1 MQNNK
6 VYTVKEATER
16 IQSYCAIQDRCQW
29 EVEKK
34 MKEWGISDEII
45 ENILTDLI
53 LDKFVNEERFSEY
66 FCRGKFRI
74 KRWGKVK
81 IKNELKIKKISNNC
95 IDKGLLQ
102 IEKKEYMKVLKDLYL
117 KKRDS
122 LKDTNQFI
130 RKGKIAK
137 HLQQKG
143 FESKLIWEL
152 INKDK

>member
-1 MQNNK
+1 VQNNK

-16 IQSYCAIQDRCQW
+16 IQSFCAIQDRCQW

-34 MKEWGISDEII
+34 MKEWEISDEII

-53 LDKFVNEERFSEY
+53 LDKFVDEQRFSES

-81 IKNELKIKKISNNC
+81 IKNELKIKKISKNC

-102 IEKKEYMKVLKDLYL
+102 IENEEYMEVLKYLYI
-117 KKRDS
+117 KKRNS

-143 FESKLIWEL
+143 FESNMFWEL

>member
-16 IQSYCAIQDRCQW
+16 IQSFCAIQDRCQW
-29 EVEKK
+29 EVKRK
-34 MKEWGISDEII
+34 MKEWEISDKII

-53 LDKFVNEERFSEY
+53 LDKFVDEQRFSES

-74 KRWGKVK
+74 KRWGKIK
-81 IKNELKIKKISNNC
+81 IKNELKIKKISKNC

-102 IEKKEYMKVLKDLYL
+102 IKNKEYMEVLKYLYI
-117 KKRDS
+117 KKRNS

-143 FESKLIWEL
+143 FESNMIWEL

>member
-16 IQSYCAIQDRCQW
+16 IQSYCAMQDRCQW
-29 EVEKK
+29 EVERK

-53 LDKFVNEERFSEY
+53 LDKFVDEERFSES

-81 IKNELKIKKISNNC
+81 IKNELKIKKISKNC
-95 IDKGLLQ
+95 INKGLLQ
-102 IEKKEYMKVLKDLYL
+102 IENKEYMKVLKDLYI

-122 LKDTNQFI
+122 LKDANQFI
-130 RKGKIAK
+130 RKGKISK

>member
-29 EVEKK
+29 DVERK
-34 MKEWGISDEII
+34 MKEWNISDEII

-53 LDKFVNEERFSEY
+53 LEKFVDEQRFSES

-74 KRWGKVK
+74 KKWGKVK
-81 IKNELKIKKISNNC
+81 IENELKIKNISKKC
-95 IDKGLLQ
+95 INKGLLQ
-102 IEKKEYMKVLKDLYL
+102 IEKKEYIKVLKDLYL

>member
-1 MQNNK
+1 VQNNK

-29 EVEKK
+29 EIERK
-34 MKEWGISDEII
+34 MKEWGVSEIII

-53 LDKFVNEERFSEY
+53 LEKFVDEQRFSES

-102 IEKKEYMKVLKDLYL
+102 IEKKEYMKVLKDLYI

-122 LKDTNQFI
+122 LKDANQFI

>member
-16 IQSYCAIQDRCQW
+16 IQSFCAIQDRCQW

-34 MKEWGISDEII
+34 MKEWEISDEII

-53 LDKFVNEERFSEY
+53 LEKFVDEQRFAES

-81 IKNELKIKKISNNC
+81 IKNELKIKKISENC
-95 IDKGLLQ
+95 INKGLSQ
-102 IEKKEYMKVLKDLYL
+102 INNKEYMQVLKNVYI
-117 KKRDS
+117 KKRNS

-137 HLQQKG
+137 HLQHKG
-143 FESKLIWEL
+143 FESNLIWEL

>member
-16 IQSYCAIQDRCQW
+16 IQSYCAMQDRCQW
-29 EVEKK
+29 EVERK
-34 MKEWGISDEII
+34 MKEWGVSEIII

-53 LDKFVNEERFSEY
+53 LDKFVDEQRFSES

-74 KRWGKVK
+74 NKWGKVK
-81 IKNELKIKKISNNC
+81 IENELKIKNISKNC

-102 IEKKEYMKVLKDLYL
+102 IENKEYMKVLKDLYI
-117 KKRDS
+117 KKRNS

>member
-6 VYTVKEATER
+6 VYTIKETTEK

-34 MKEWGISDEII
+34 MKEWGVSEIII

-53 LDKFVNEERFSEY
+53 LEKFVDEQRFSES

-74 KRWGKVK
+74 KKWGKVK
-81 IKNELKIKKISNNC
+81 IKNELKIRKISKNC

-102 IEKKEYMKVLKDLYL
+102 IDNKEYMEVLKDLYI

-130 RKGKIAK
+130 RKWKIAK
-137 HLQQKG
+137 HLKQKG
-143 FESKLIWEL
+143 FESNLIWGL

>member
-1 MQNNK
+1 VHNNK
-6 VYTVKEATER
+6 VYTIKETTKK
-16 IQSYCAIQDRCQW
+16 IQSYCTIQDRCQW

-34 MKEWGISDEII
+34 MKEWGVSEIII

-53 LDKFVNEERFSEY
+53 LEKFVDEQRFTES

-102 IEKKEYMKVLKDLYL
+102 IEKKEYMKVLKDLYI

-143 FESKLIWEL
+143 FESNLIWEL

>member
-16 IQSYCAIQDRCQW
+16 IQSYCAMQDRCQW
-29 EVEKK
+29 EVERK
-34 MKEWGISDEII
+34 MKEWGVSEII
-45 ENILTDLI
+45 IKNILTDLI
-53 LDKFVNEERFSEY
+53 LDKFVDEQRFSES

-74 KRWGKVK
+74 KKWGKVK
-81 IKNELKIKKISNNC
+81 IENELKIKNISKKC
-95 IDKGLLQ
+95 INKGLLQ
-102 IEKKEYMKVLKDLYL
+102 IEKKEYIKVLKDLYL

-130 RKGKIAK
+130 RKGKIVK

>member
-34 MKEWGISDEII
+34 MKEWGIPNDII

-53 LDKFVNEERFSEY
+53 LDKFVDEERFSES

-81 IKNELKIKKISNNC
+81 IKNELKIKKISENC

-102 IEKKEYMKVLKDLYL
+102 IEKKEYMKVLKDLYI
-117 KKRDS
+117 KKRNS

>member
-16 IQSYCAIQDRCQW
+16 IQSFCAIQDRCQW

-34 MKEWGISDEII
+34 MKEWEISDEII

-53 LDKFVNEERFSEY
+53 LDKFVDEQRFSES

-81 IKNELKIKKISNNC
+81 IKNELKIKKISKNC

-102 IEKKEYMKVLKDLYL
+102 IKNKEYMEVLKYLYI
-117 KKRDS
+117 KKRNS

-143 FESKLIWEL
+143 FESNMIWEL

>member
-29 EVEKK
+29 EVERK
-34 MKEWGISDEII
+34 MKEWGVSEIII

-53 LDKFVNEERFSEY
+53 LEKFVDEQRFSES

-81 IKNELKIKKISNNC
+81 IKNKLKIRKISKNC

-102 IEKKEYMKVLKDLYL
+102 IENKEYLEVLKYLYI
-117 KKRDS
+117 KKKNS
-122 LKDTNQFI
+122 LKNSNQFI

-143 FESKLIWEL
+143 FESNLIWEL

>member
-16 IQSYCAIQDRCQW
+16 IQSFCAIQDRCQW

-34 MKEWGISDEII
+34 MKEWEISDEII

-53 LDKFVNEERFSEY
+53 LDKFVDEQRFSES

-81 IKNELKIKKISNNC
+81 IKNELKIKKISKNC

-102 IEKKEYMKVLKDLYL
+102 IKNKEYLKVLKDLYI
-117 KKRDS
+117 KKKDS

-137 HLQQKG
+137 HLHQKG
-143 FESKLIWEL
+143 FESNMIWEL

>member
-53 LDKFVNEERFSEY
+53 LDKFVNEERFSES

-122 LKDTNQFI
+122 LKDTNQFV

>member
-6 VYTVKEATER
+6 VYTVKDATER

-29 EVEKK
+29 EVERK

-45 ENILTDLI
+45 ENISTDLI
-53 LDKFVNEERFSEY
+53 LEKFVDEQRFAES

-81 IKNELKIKKISNNC
+81 IKNELKIKKISENC
-95 IDKGLLQ
+95 IDKGLSQ
-102 IEKKEYMKVLKDLYL
+102 INNKEYMQVLKNIYI
-117 KKRDS
+117 KKRNS

-137 HLQQKG
+137 HLQYKG
-143 FESKLIWEL
+143 FESNLIWEL

>member
-53 LDKFVNEERFSEY
+53 LEKFVDEQRFAES
-66 FCRGKFRI
+66 FCRGKFMI

-81 IKNELKIKKISNNC
+81 IKNKLKIKKISNNC
-95 IDKGLLQ
+95 IDKGLSQ
-102 IEKKEYMKVLKDLYL
+102 INNKEYMQVLKNVYI
-117 KKRDS
+117 KKRNS

>member
-16 IQSYCAIQDRCQW
+16 IHSYCAIQDRCQW
-29 EVEKK
+29 DVERK

-53 LDKFVNEERFSEY
+53 LNKFVDEERFSES

-81 IKNELKIKKISNNC
+81 IKNELKIKKISKNC

-102 IEKKEYMKVLKDLYL
+102 IKNEEYMEVLKYLYI
-117 KKRDS
+117 KKRNS

-143 FESKLIWEL
+143 FESNMIWEL

>member
-53 LDKFVNEERFSEY
+53 LDKFVNEERFSES

-137 HLQQKG
+137 HLQKKG

>member
-1 MQNNK
+1 MQNKK
-6 VYTVKEATER
+6 VYTVKEAIER

-29 EVEKK
+29 DVERK

-45 ENILTDLI
+45 KNILTDLI
-53 LDKFVNEERFSEY
+53 LEKFVDEQRFSES

-74 KRWGKVK
+74 KKWGKVK
-81 IKNELKIKKISNNC
+81 IENELKIKNISNSC
-95 IDKGLLQ
+95 INKGLLQ
-102 IEKKEYMKVLKDLYL
+102 IEKKEYIKVLKDLYL
-117 KKRDS
+117 KKRES

-143 FESKLIWEL
+143 FESKLVWEL

>member
-1 MQNNK
+1 MQKNK
-6 VYTVKEATER
+6 AYNIKEATER
-16 IQSYCAIQDRCQW
+16 IQSFCALQDRCQW

-34 MKEWGISDEII
+34 MREWGVEEDII

-53 LDKFVNEERFSEY
+53 LEKFIDEQRFAES

-81 IKNELKIKKISNNC
+81 IKNELRLRKISVSC
-95 IDKGLLQ
+95 INKGLEQ
-102 IEKKEYMKVLKDLYL
+102 IEEEEYYSTLKELYEKKKN
-117 KKRDS
+117 S
-122 LKDTNQFI
+122 LKDKNQFI

-143 FESKLIWEL
+143 FESNLIWEL
-152 INKDK
+152 INRNK

>member
-1 MQNNK
+1 MQNKK
-6 VYTVKEATER
+6 VYNIKEVTEK
-16 IQSYCAIQDRCQW
+16 IQSFCALQDRCQW

-34 MKEWGISDEII
+34 MRDWGIEDDII

-53 LDKFVNEERFSEY
+53 LEKFIDEQRFAES

-81 IKNELKIKKISNNC
+81 IKNELKRRKISDSC
-95 IDKGLLQ
+95 INKGLGQ
-102 IEKKEYMKVLKDLYL
+102 IEEKEYYSVLEKLFE
-117 KKRDS
+117 KKKSS
-122 LKDTNQFI
+122 LKDKNQFI

-137 HLQQKG
+137 NLQQKG
-143 FESKLIWEL
+143 FESNLIWEL

>member
-29 EVEKK
+29 DVERK
-34 MKEWGISDEII
+34 MKEWNISDEII

-53 LDKFVNEERFSEY
+53 LEKFVDEQRFSES

-74 KRWGKVK
+74 KKWGKVK
-81 IKNELKIKKISNNC
+81 IENELKIKNISKNC

-102 IEKKEYMKVLKDLYL
+102 IEKKEYIKVLKDLYL

-130 RKGKIAK
+130 RKGKIVK

>member
-6 VYTVKEATER
+6 VYTVKEAIER

-29 EVEKK
+29 DVERK

-45 ENILTDLI
+45 KNILTDLI
-53 LDKFVNEERFSEY
+53 LEKFVDEERFSKS

-74 KRWGKVK
+74 KKWGKVK
-81 IKNELKIKKISNNC
+81 IENELKIKNISKNC
-95 IDKGLLQ
+95 INKGLLQ
-102 IEKKEYMKVLKDLYL
+102 IEKKEYIKVLKDLYL
-117 KKRDS
+117 KKKES
-122 LKDTNQFI
+122 LTDTNQFI